1 MDGGEI
7 SPLNTRVKRTWTHSH
22 GACDLALL
30 EVERHMS
37 EDTSHVDRRG
47 NEDGRMDTNRTANKP
62 EIGER
67 KGTLQKGGNNRYHDS
82 PESPES
88 PPKSPES
95 PLKLPKSPLIMQFSA

>member
-1 MDGGEI
+1 M
-7 SPLNTRVKRTWTHSH
+7 SPVYYKALLVLHFWWALVHPLSIAFSCSTFFY

-37 EDTSHVDRRG
+37 EVTSHVDRRG

-67 KGTLQKGGNNRYHDS
+67 KGTLQKGGNNNGGFHDLS
-82 PESPES
+82 SGRGTG
-88 PPKSPES
+88 
-95 PLKLPKSPLIMQFSA
+95 I